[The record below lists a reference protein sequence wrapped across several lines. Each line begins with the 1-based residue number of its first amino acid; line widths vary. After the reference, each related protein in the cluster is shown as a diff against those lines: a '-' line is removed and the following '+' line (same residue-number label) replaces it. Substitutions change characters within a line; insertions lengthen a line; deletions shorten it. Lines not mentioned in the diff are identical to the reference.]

1 MSVTAR
7 LRDGTPV
14 ESYDNQA
21 GIIRFL
27 YTTALGGVLLRPLIC
42 PGFSRFMGH
51 VLSSRISRVL
61 VGPFIRKNHISME
74 DYPPQ
79 RYRSFNDFF
88 TRTILPER
96 RPVAMT
102 QDHLIAPCD
111 SKLSVTRLETDTRF
125 FIKGVEYT
133 AGDLLRSEDLAQKF
147 AGGWL
152 LLFRLT
158 VDDYHHY
165 LYPLSGTEST
175 RVVIPGVFH
184 TVNPLAAGIRPIYR
198 ENTREYTCTETE
210 FGTLLQMEVGALL
223 VGRISNHMGAGPVQ
237 RGTEKGMFEFGGS
250 TVVLMLE
257 PGRLQPDE
265 DILRNSSAGEE
276 TIVKMGERIGTLI
289 RKP

>member
-1 MSVTAR
+1 MISR

-27 YTTALGGVLLRPLIC
+27 YSTAPGRFLLRPLIR
-42 PGFSRFMGH
+42 PRFSKFMGH
-51 VLSSRISRVL
+51 ALNSGISRVL

-74 DYPPQ
+74 DYPPR

-96 RPVAMT
+96 RPV
-102 QDHLIAPCD
+102 DPEPEHLIAPCD
-111 SKLSVTRLETDTRF
+111 SKLSAISLEPDTRF
-125 FIKGVEYT
+125 YIKGVAYT
-133 AGDLLRSEDLAQKF
+133 AGDLLRSEELAKRF

-184 TVNPLAAGIRPIYR
+184 TVNPYAAGIRPIYR

-223 VGRISNHMGAGPVQ
+223 VGRISNHKGSGPVQ

-257 PGRLQPDE
+257 PGRLTPDE
-265 DILRNSSAGEE
+265 DILRNSSVGEE

-289 RKP
+289 RKS

>member
-1 MSVTAR
+1 MSMIAR

-14 ESYDNQA
+14 ESYDGQA

-27 YTTALGGVLLRPLIC
+27 YRTVPGRFLLRPLIR

-51 VLSSRISRVL
+51 MLSSRISRVL
-61 VGPFIRKNHISME
+61 VGPFIRKNGISME
-74 DYPPQ
+74 DYPPR
-79 RYRSFNDFF
+79 RYTSFNDFF
-88 TRTILPER
+88 TRTIDPTR
-96 RPVAMT
+96 RPIDPAAG
-102 QDHLIAPCD
+102 HLIAPCD
-111 SKLSVTRLETDTRF
+111 SKLSVIALAPDSRF

-133 AGDLLRSEDLAQKF
+133 AGDLLRSEELARQF
-147 AGGWL
+147 VGGWL

-184 TVNPLAAGIRPIYR
+184 TVNPFAAGIRPIYR
-198 ENTREYTCTETE
+198 ENTREYTCTETQ

-223 VGRISNHMGAGPVQ
+223 VGRISNHKGYGPVR
-237 RGTEKGMFEFGGS
+237 RGQEKGMFEFGGS

-257 PGRLQPDE
+257 KGRLIPDE
-265 DILRNSSAGEE
+265 DILRNSSAGDE

-289 RKP
+289 QTP

>member
-14 ESYDNQA
+14 ESYDGQA

-27 YTTALGGVLLRPLIC
+27 YNTAPGRFLLRPLIR
-42 PGFSRFMGH
+42 PGFSRFMGW

-61 VGPFIRKNHISME
+61 VGPFIRKNGISME
-74 DYPPQ
+74 DYPLR
-79 RYRSFNDFF
+79 RYASFNDFF
-88 TRTILPER
+88 TRTIDPAR
-96 RPVAMT
+96 RPI
-102 QDHLIAPCD
+102 DPESNHLIAPCD
-111 SKLSVTRLETDTRF
+111 SKLSVIALAPDSRF

-133 AGDLLRSEDLAQKF
+133 AGDLLRSEDLARQF

-152 LLFRLT
+152 LLFRLS

-184 TVNPLAAGIRPIYR
+184 TVNPFAAGIRPIYR
-198 ENTREYTCTETE
+198 ENTREYTCTETQ

-223 VGRISNHMGAGPVQ
+223 VGRISNHKGYGPVQ
-237 RGTEKGMFEFGGS
+237 RGQEKGMFEFGGS

-257 PGRLQPDE
+257 PGRLIPDE

-289 RKP
+289 QTP

>member
-1 MSVTAR
+1 MSIIAR

-14 ESYDNQA
+14 ESYDGQA
-21 GIIRFL
+21 GILRFL
-27 YTTALGGVLLRPLIC
+27 YTTAPGRLLLRPLIR
-42 PGFSRFMGH
+42 PGFSKFMGH
-51 VLSSRISRVL
+51 VLNSRISRVL
-61 VGPFIRKNHISME
+61 VGPFIRKNGITMG
-74 DYPPQ
+74 DYPPR

-96 RPVAMT
+96 RPVDPAP
-102 QDHLIAPCD
+102 DHLIAPCD
-111 SKLSVTRLETDTRF
+111 SKLSAIHLEPDARF
-125 FIKGVEYT
+125 YIKGVEYT
-133 AGDLLRSEDLAQKF
+133 AGDLLRSEELAEQF

-165 LYPLSGTEST
+165 LYPLSGSESP

-184 TVNPLAAGIRPIYR
+184 TVNPLAAGLRPIYR

-210 FGTLLQMEVGALL
+210 FGALLQMEVGALL
-223 VGRISNHMGAGPVQ
+223 VGRISNHSWSGPVQ

-250 TVVLMLE
+250 TVVLILE

-265 DILRNSSAGEE
+265 DILRNSAAGEE

>member
-1 MSVTAR
+1 MISR

-27 YTTALGGVLLRPLIC
+27 YGTLPGRILLKPLIR

-51 VLSSRISRVL
+51 VLSSRLSRVL

-74 DYPPQ
+74 DYPPR
-79 RYRSFNDFF
+79 RYTSFNDFF
-88 TRTILPER
+88 TRTILPAQ
-96 RPVAMT
+96 RPV
-102 QDHLIAPCD
+102 DSDSSHLISPCD
-111 SKLSVTRLETDTRF
+111 SKLTAIPLEPDTRF
-125 FIKGVEYT
+125 SIKGVEYT

-165 LYPLSGTEST
+165 LYPLSGTESA

-184 TVNPLAAGIRPIYR
+184 TVNPFVAGIRPIYR

-223 VGRISNHMGAGPVQ
+223 VGRISNHIGAGPVQ

-257 PGRLQPDE
+257 PDRLQPDE

-289 RKP
+289 KTP

>member
-27 YTTALGGVLLRPLIC
+27 YTTAPGGLLLRRLIR
-42 PGFSRFMGH
+42 PGFSCFMGH
-51 VLSSRISRVL
+51 VLNSGMSRAL

-74 DYPPQ
+74 DYPPR

-88 TRTILPER
+88 TRTIAPER
-96 RPVAMT
+96 RPVDMT
-102 QDHLIAPCD
+102 PDHLIAPCD
-111 SKLSVTRLETDTRF
+111 SKLSVIALEQNTRF
-125 FIKGVEYT
+125 YIKGVEYT
-133 AGDLLRSEDLAQKF
+133 AGDLLRSEELAEKF

-165 LYPLSGTEST
+165 LYPLSGAESA
-175 RVVIPGVFH
+175 RVVISGVFH
-184 TVNPLAAGIRPIYR
+184 TVNPFAAGIRPIYR

-223 VGRISNHMGAGPVQ
+223 VGRISNHTCAGPVQ

-257 PGRLQPDE
+257 PGCLYPDE
-265 DILRNSSAGEE
+265 DILRNSSAEEE
-276 TIVKMGERIGTLI
+276 TIVKMGEHIGTLI
-289 RKP
+289 RKS

>member
-1 MSVTAR
+1 MISR

-27 YTTALGGVLLRPLIC
+27 YSTAPGRFLLRPLIR
-42 PGFSRFMGH
+42 PRFSKFMGH
-51 VLSSRISRVL
+51 VLNSGISRVL

-74 DYPPQ
+74 DYPPR

-96 RPVAMT
+96 RPV
-102 QDHLIAPCD
+102 DPEPEHLIAPCD
-111 SKLSVTRLETDTRF
+111 SKLSAIALEPDARF
-125 FIKGVEYT
+125 FIKGVAYT
-133 AGDLLRSEDLAQKF
+133 
-147 AGGWL
+147 
-152 LLFRLT
+152 
-158 VDDYHHY
+158 
-165 LYPLSGTEST
+165 LSGTEST

-184 TVNPLAAGIRPIYR
+184 TVNPYAAGIRPIYR

-223 VGRISNHMGAGPVQ
+223 VGRISNHKGSGPVQ

-257 PGRLQPDE
+257 PGRLSLDE
-265 DILRNSSAGEE
+265 DILRNSSVGEE

-289 RKP
+289 RKS

>member
-1 MSVTAR
+1 MISR

-27 YTTALGGVLLRPLIC
+27 YSTLPGRILLKPLIR

-74 DYPPQ
+74 DYPPR
-79 RYRSFNDFF
+79 RYTSFNDFF
-88 TRTILPER
+88 TRTILPAR
-96 RPVAMT
+96 RPVD
-102 QDHLIAPCD
+102 QDPNHLISPCD
-111 SKLSVTRLETDTRF
+111 SKLTAIPLEPDTRF
-125 FIKGVEYT
+125 SIKGVEYT

-165 LYPLSGTEST
+165 LYPLSGTESA

-184 TVNPLAAGIRPIYR
+184 TVNPFAAGIRPIYR

-223 VGRISNHMGAGPVQ
+223 VGRISNHIGAGPVQ

-257 PGRLQPDE
+257 PDRLQPDE
-265 DILRNSSAGEE
+265 DILRNSAAGEE

>member
-1 MSVTAR
+1 MISR

-27 YTTALGGVLLRPLIC
+27 YSTAPGRFLLRPLIR
-42 PGFSRFMGH
+42 PRFSKFMGH
-51 VLSSRISRVL
+51 VLNSGISRVL

-74 DYPPQ
+74 DYPPR

-96 RPVAMT
+96 RPV
-102 QDHLIAPCD
+102 DPEPEHLIAPCD
-111 SKLSVTRLETDTRF
+111 SKLSAIALEPDTRF
-125 FIKGVEYT
+125 YIKGVAYT
-133 AGDLLRSEDLAQKF
+133 AGDLLRSEELAKRF

-184 TVNPLAAGIRPIYR
+184 TVNPYAAGIPPSIGRTPGNTPAPRRNSAPSCKWRWARCWWAGSPI
-198 ENTREYTCTETE
+198 TR
-210 FGTLLQMEVGALL
+210 V
-223 VGRISNHMGAGPVQ
+223 
-237 RGTEKGMFEFGGS
+237 
-250 TVVLMLE
+250 
-257 PGRLQPDE
+257 PGRC
-265 DILRNSSAGEE
+265 SGA
-276 TIVKMGERIGTLI
+276 
-289 RKP
+289 RKRACLNLAAPRLS

>member
-21 GIIRFL
+21 GIIHFL
-27 YTTALGGVLLRPLIC
+27 YTTALGGVLLRPLIR

-51 VLSSRISRVL
+51 VLSSRISRAL

-74 DYPPQ
+74 DYPPR

-96 RPVAMT
+96 RPVDMT
-102 QDHLIAPCD
+102 QEHLIAPCD
-111 SKLSVTRLETDTRF
+111 SKLSVTRREPNTRF

-133 AGDLLRSEDLAQKF
+133 AGALLRSEELAQKF

-165 LYPLSGTEST
+165 LYPLSGAEST

-184 TVNPLAAGIRPIYR
+184 TVNPFAAGIRPIYR

-265 DILRNSSAGEE
+265 DILRNSS
-276 TIVKMGERIGTLI
+276 V
-289 RKP
+289 